1 MDRGTSLLERFNTYR
16 TVTGD
21 GAAGTGDDSDTVSDA
36 GNDGFDNPDGGQTNP
51 PPEPVEVTDEE
62 IFFEQMRGY
71 NKSMRKQNIDDAGQF
86 CSSWPVEMKASF
98 RNSVLTLHTI
108 LSDIIKRVRPDE
120 QEALQK
126 KITELYVAFQYSMG
140 LLPYNPD
147 NKKWFMPELKK
158 KGEVIVALCG
168 MMTMELRLQ
177 GCIKPSFGGLRSTPQ
192 NAWSELKMYKNNALR
207 AIDTS
212 EYGFI

>member
-1 MDRGTSLLERFNTYR
+1 MDRGQSLLERFNTYR
-16 TVTGD
+16 AVD
-21 GAAGTGDDSDTVSDA
+21 GAAKKPGETG
-36 GNDGFDNPDGGQTNP
+36 GGQTIA

-62 IFFEQMRGY
+62 EKQVTDEEIFLEQMRGY
-71 NKSMRKQNIDDAGQF
+71 NKSMRKVKQKKKTEF
-86 CSSWPVEMKASF
+86 CGSWPVEMKASF
-98 RNSVLTLHTI
+98 RNSVLSLHAT
-108 LSDIIKRVRPDE
+108 LSDEIERLSGDKKKE
-120 QEALQK
+120 LQT
-126 KITELYVAFQYSMG
+126 KIEDLYSMFQFSMG
-140 LLPYNPD
+140 EQDAPEHP
-147 NKKWFMPELKK
+147 KWFMPLLHKRGEL
-158 KGEVIVALCG
+158 IVALCG